1 MYKIVLEC
9 SEKVCENPDHKVCH
23 ALTET
28 VAETDLGAFFGLPVG
43 HHCSPQL
50 LVAQQPGSESN
61 CEQPGRESNCEH
73 RLVDAIRVG

>member
-1 MYKIVLEC
+1 MKILIIK
-9 SEKVCENPDHKVCH
+9 SH

-43 HHCSPQL
+43 HHCLPQL

-61 CEQPGRESNCEH
+61 CEQPGSESNCEQPGSESNCENG
-73 RLVDAIRVG
+73 LVDAIRVG